1 MWSERLALSKARAGA
16 VKAALGVLLYVRIVH
31 RTRAASAAASNIS
44 AIPGPV
50 VAQAKLGRGMLRKKI
65 DRLRR

>member
-50 VAQAKLGRGMLRKKI
+50 VA
-65 DRLRR
+65 